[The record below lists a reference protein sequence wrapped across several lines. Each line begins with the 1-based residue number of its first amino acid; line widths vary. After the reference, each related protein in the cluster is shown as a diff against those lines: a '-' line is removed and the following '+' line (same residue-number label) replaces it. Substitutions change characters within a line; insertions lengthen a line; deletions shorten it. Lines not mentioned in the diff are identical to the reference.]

1 LARIVVVPGAGCRYV
16 AGYCGRSGKAERLC
30 STHLW
35 FELVGLLMAVDGPIL
50 EERFEGSLL
59 GLAIGDAL
67 GGLFEAQSADV
78 IRARFP
84 TVEKLV
90 AYPQEE
96 IWYTD
101 DTQMAIGVGEALVE
115 RGEVVEEP
123 LCRAF
128 VANYAPSRGYGRGAR
143 AVLDA
148 MEDGLDY
155 REVAEQHFPGGSYGN
170 GAAMRVAPVGLVF
183 RDDHRRL
190 WEQARLS
197 ALPTH
202 RHPLG
207 IEGAQLLAL
216 AVALCSG
223 MERFDRPGF
232 FAALL
237 AACTSAEYR
246 GKLEAA
252 SRVQTPDDLAGLGN
266 RIEALHSAPTAI
278 ASFALTPE
286 SFEATV
292 GNVIL
297 LGGDTDTL
305 AAMAGALS
313 GAYLGTGRLP
323 RNLVGLLESSP
334 KGREYIRQL
343 AGKLFAVYRRGPEV
357 PSGHPA

>member
-1 LARIVVVPGAGCRYV
+1 MTIAD
-16 AGYCGRSGKAERLC
+16 S
-30 STHLW
+30 HLK
-35 FELVGLLMAVDGPIL
+35 D
-50 EERFEGSLL
+50 RFEGCLL

-67 GGLFEAQSADV
+67 GGKFEAQSAGA
-78 IRARFP
+78 IGARFSSA
-84 TVEKLV
+84 EQLF

-101 DTQMAIGVGEALVE
+101 DTQMAIGVSEALLE
-115 RGEVVEEP
+115 RGEIVEET

-128 VANYAPSRGYGRGAR
+128 VSNYVPSRGYGRGAR
-143 AVLDA
+143 AVLEA
-148 MEDGLDY
+148 MEEGRDY
-155 REVAEQHFPGGSYGN
+155 RQVAERHFPGGSFGN
-170 GAAMRVAPVGLVF
+170 GAAMRVSPIGLFF
-183 RDDHRRL
+183 RDEHRRV

-202 RHPLG
+202 LHPLG

-232 FAALL
+232 LAALL
-237 AACTSAEYR
+237 AACESEAYR
-246 GKLEAA
+246 NKLEAA
-252 SRVQTPDDLAGLGN
+252 ARVRRPEDLAALGN
-266 RIEALHSAPTAI
+266 GIEALHSVPTAI

-292 GNVIL
+292 SNLIF

-313 GAYLGTGRLP
+313 GSYVGASRLP
-323 RNLVGLLESSP
+323 SRLIGLLESSP
-334 KGREYIRQL
+334 KGQKYLWHLGGRLFDLYQR
-343 AGKLFAVYRRGPEV
+343 GKNA
-357 PSGHPA
+357 SGSQSI